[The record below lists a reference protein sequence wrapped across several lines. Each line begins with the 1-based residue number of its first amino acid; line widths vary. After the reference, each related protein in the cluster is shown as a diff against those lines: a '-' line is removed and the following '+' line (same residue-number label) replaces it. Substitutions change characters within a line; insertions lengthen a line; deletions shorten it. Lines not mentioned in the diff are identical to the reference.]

1 MSRLTV
7 LQALQTILETE
18 FDSVYVYPDDLEDDF
33 IEVPEL
39 PFIAIE
45 ELPAV
50 DNVTRVQA
58 ADWIETAW
66 YISMVGYVYKGAVA
80 WNTEKDVAAK
90 ALAYPMRDTI
100 RTLLE
105 ANMTIGGTILRIGD
119 EQHSYVEF
127 VTPIPWNGDPYY
139 GCYFGIPVLGG

>member
-7 LQALQTILETE
+7 LQALQTILETQ
-18 FDSVYVYPDDLEDDF
+18 FARVYVYPDDLEDDF
-33 IEVPEL
+33 IEKPDL
-39 PFIAIE
+39 PFIVLE

-58 ADWIETAW
+58 ADWIETEW
-66 YISMVGYVYKGAVA
+66 YISIMEYTSKGAVA
-80 WNTEKDVAAK
+80 WNTAEDVAAK
-90 ALAYPMRDTI
+90 AAAYTARDTT

-105 ANMTIGGTILRIGD
+105 ANMTLSGTILRIGD